1 MFRKTSR
8 RRGSGS
14 ANALRA
20 AGTGSEEFELGARP
34 HNCAGHAFAIA
45 GKVIAQD
52 VVVALRQDAIGK
64 SRQFAAT
71 QHFSFRGEADISNS
85 RLQNWI
91 YAYAA

>member
-1 MFRKTSR
+1 
-8 RRGSGS
+8 
-14 ANALRA
+14 
-20 AGTGSEEFELGARP
+20 
-34 HNCAGHAFAIA
+34 
-45 GKVIAQD
+45 VIAQD